1 MGLVATLQGLTPL
14 IGKGLRYAQPAVQHV
29 GKNLWKYGGALE
41 GGKALLSGK
50 GPVGIASDI
59 VSGASTAGLLQAG
72 IPRGRHL
79 LRGGLL
85 KAGLRPDQAL
95 LASSVAVPALAAGG
109 SMLLGGPSGPAGQT
123 IQGTTNVAANT
134 GQNVV
139 GAGAHL
145 LNQQGVGPYQDPL
158 GGLPPGTINRM
169 IGPDGGIWYQLAPG
183 GPASAQRIGRVL
195 GAQAD
200 ASVINTLGNAL
211 YGQTERVAKAELER
225 QAAAE
230 QLKANIDMAKQM
242 SLNSQQAGLNI
253 AQNAG
258 VAMGN
263 AMSQRNMFRYF

>member
-1 MGLVATLQGLTPL
+1 MAGVSGLGGLLTGGLGNVIPSAFGGAMWGMGM
-14 IGKGLRYAQPAVQHV
+14 
-29 GKNLWKYGGALE
+29 GGALK
-41 GGKALLSGK
+41 GAVTPVTKGLVKLGVNPGLAKNIGSVLPAAGLTAVSLTPTLSNLGR
-50 GPVGIASDI
+50 
-59 VSGASTAGLLQAG
+59 GASN
-72 IPRGRHL
+72 I
-79 LRGGLL
+79 
-85 KAGLRPDQAL
+85 
-95 LASSVAVPALAAGG
+95 
-109 SMLLGGPSGPAGQT
+109 
-123 IQGTTNVAANT
+123 AANT
-134 GQNVV
+134 SQNVV
-139 GAGAHL
+139 GGGAHL

-242 SLNSQQAGLNI
+242 SLNSQVAGLNI
-253 AQNAG
+253 AQNASQS
-258 VAMGN
+258 MGD

>member
-1 MGLVATLQGLTPL
+1 MSLLRLAQVGTVKSLPWLQ
-14 IGKGLRYAQPAVQHV
+14 KGAR
-29 GKNLWKYGGALE
+29 
-41 GGKALLSGK
+41 LLGNEK
-50 GPVGIASDI
+50 V
-59 VSGASTAGLLQAG
+59 
-72 IPRGRHL
+72 
-79 LRGGLL
+79 RGGLGFGLGAMTSDGGLGNRL
-85 KAGLRPDQAL
+85 KGGLIGGLVGATPLPGQNWAMAKSGAALSRLGMNPHLAQNLAQVGVPLAGIGL
-95 LASSVAVPALAAGG
+95 LSRQGGGDVTPEVASAA
-109 SMLLGGPSGPAGQT
+109 SN
-123 IQGTTNVAANT
+123 IAANT

-158 GGLPPGTINRM
+158 GGLPAGTVARM
-169 IGPDGGIWYQLAPG
+169 VGPDGGIWYQLAPG
-183 GPASAQRIGRVL
+183 GQGSAQRLGRVL

-242 SLNSQQAGLNI
+242 SLHSQQAGLNI